1 MGTKLIKQ
9 IHSQAPLHNSRL
21 LSPRKSCCT
30 KECGAS
36 VIGGLQFCSSCCK
49 GQSCVCLP
57 PYACG
62 SEIATSRCEVAVMGS
77 LRTDAQDGCRVLVA
91 SYVFVYHTHGLKPLS
106 AYAVI
111 NMTEIRHA
119 KLMFST
125 VSKLC
130 MDTVYIFP
138 TMLCCTDCIA
148 VMSRNRAPRVR
159 GMHTECV
166 QISAPAKSSSVP
178 KYTKSSQL

>member
-57 PYACG
+57 LYACG
-62 SEIATSRCEVAVMGS
+62 SEIATSRCEVAIMGS
-77 LRTDAQDGCRVLVA
+77 LRPESKMDDEFWLPYYVVA
-91 SYVFVYHTHGLKPLS
+91 YQSHGLKPLS
-106 AYAVI
+106 AYAAI
-111 NMTEIRHA
+111 NMIEKRHA
-119 KLMFST
+119 KLMVDT
-125 VSKLC
+125 VSKPC
-130 MDTVYIFP
+130 MTSGYNFP
-138 TMLCCTDCIA
+138 TMLCCTECIV

-166 QISAPAKSSSVP
+166 QISAPAKSSSAP
-178 KYTKSSQL
+178 KHTKLSQL